1 MSATTEFLILQ
12 AAPAPMGPSAL
23 GAPVSEADYKA
34 FSETLKAELN
44 SGQKATEN
52 GKSLPQGGENLPD
65 HQATAAQ
72 QSEAVPASEQQ
83 ETAISAKDTQSPGTA
98 AGTSETGAATHS
110 DLTEAGQDQSAL
122 RDSSLQAMTDAAD
135 QRDVMPG
142 QTSAA
147 LALDAES
154 ALTGEPSAITGEPS
168 AAKIDTHA
176 ISEAPGQWTRAEI
189 SERLDAIWHL
199 LASSGEGTLP
209 GKIETDLHQKLA
221 HSQHPLAAIEQRLGQ
236 LAGAGVFEFTE
247 AVYRDGTRANALTA
261 LTTSLASDAAT
272 PSAMAD
278 STRVVMNAD
287 NTLNTQNISGG
298 AVTPAQSQR
307 LDAIWNM
314 MASSGQGGI
323 QGAIAADLHQAL
335 AYSDDSLD
343 SIQLRLQTL
352 ASEGTTHF
360 NKSNYFADQS
370 LSERLITTQE
380 VRGGGVALARANQT
394 VAGSPDATIPRAD
407 TLAAARTGAD
417 SVRMNAASSARA
429 IGTDSDPLAGVEV
442 DPRRAAMAFAST
454 QNKPTATRAEAA
466 SPNTTARAANLSAND
481 LQQAVSAPR
490 VSESRAAERAA
501 GITALDRNTAVT
513 LSPAQMAEQRRT
525 GQSVATGSA
534 NQGGATAPNL
544 KISDAGRTLMSA
556 SVSADLTTNMD
567 GPDGLQAVNVA
578 RVRMTAAL
586 DARPAV
592 SSSAA
597 TLDPMSMA
605 QGAMQD
611 ARLEGRLAQDLGGNR
626 AVSFELPQATNTTAP
641 TTASTVTGAP
651 APSGLSASVPTAS
664 SAAIRPGGEH
674 VMQNVPSAPQFSDEV
689 GEQVRVFVNNGLQ
702 EARLQLTPA
711 DLGRVQITI
720 NTEGDNAR
728 VVFVAETAAARD
740 LLDQSMP
747 RLREMLQQSGIQLAQ
762 GDVSDQTESQR
773 RGEQL
778 GADAERV
785 AHADEA
791 TDTEQV
797 VRPELGG
804 IDGIDS
810 VDGSGRVDTYI

>member
-1 MSATTEFLILQ
+1 MSATTELLILQ
-12 AAPAPMGPSAL
+12 AAPAPTGASAL
-23 GAPVSEADYKA
+23 ALPVSEADYEA

-44 SGQKATEN
+44 GGQKGAEN

-83 ETAISAKDTQSPGTA
+83 ETAISAKDTQSLGTA
-98 AGTSETGAATHS
+98 AGTNETTTATHS
-110 DLTEAGQDQSAL
+110 DLTEAGQDESAL
-122 RDSSLQAMTDAAD
+122 RDSSWQAMTDTAGH
-135 QRDVMPG
+135 RDVMPG
-142 QTSAA
+142 QTGAA
-147 LALDAES
+147 SALDAES
-154 ALTGEPSAITGEPS
+154 ALTGEPSA
-168 AAKIDTHA
+168 AKIDAHA
-176 ISEAPGQWTRAEI
+176 ISEAPSQWTRAEI

-209 GKIETDLHQKLA
+209 GKLDTDLHQKLA

-247 AVYRDGTRANALTA
+247 AVYRDGTRATALTA
-261 LTTSLASDAAT
+261 LTTSLASDVAT
-272 PSAMAD
+272 PSTMAD

-287 NTLNTQNISGG
+287 NTLNTQNIPGG

-352 ASEGTTHF
+352 ASEGATHF
-360 NKSNYFADQS
+360 NKSNYFADRS

-380 VRGGGVALARANQT
+380 VLGGGVALARANQT

-407 TLAAARTGAD
+407 ALAAARTGAD
-417 SVRMNAASSARA
+417 SVRMNAASSAGA
-429 IGTDSDPLAGVEV
+429 VGADSDPLAGVEV

-466 SPNTTARAANLSAND
+466 SPDTTARVANLSAND

-490 VSESRAAERAA
+490 VSESQAAERAA
-501 GITALDRNTAVT
+501 GITALDRNAAVT
-513 LSPAQMAEQRRT
+513 LSPAQMAEQRRV
-525 GQSVATGSA
+525 GQSVAPGSA
-534 NQGGATAPNL
+534 NQGGVTAPNL
-544 KISDAGRTLMSA
+544 KMSDVGSTLVSA
-556 SVSADLTTNMD
+556 SESADLTTNMD
-567 GPDGLQAVNVA
+567 GPDGLQPVNVA
-578 RVRMTAAL
+578 RARMTGAL

-597 TLDPMSMA
+597 TLDPMVMA
-605 QGAMQD
+605 QGTLQD
-611 ARLEGRLAQDLGGNR
+611 ARLEGRLAQELQGSR
-626 AVSFELPQATNTTAP
+626 SLSFELPQATNSASSM
-641 TTASTVTGAP
+641 TASTATAAP
-651 APSGLSASVPTAS
+651 APSGLSAAAP
-664 SAAIRPGGEH
+664 SAPAAGMRNGAEH
-674 VMQNVPSAPQFSDEV
+674 AMQNVPWAPQFSDEV

-778 GADAERV
+778 DADAERV

-791 TDTEQV
+791 ADTEQV

-810 VDGSGRVDTYI
+810 VNGSGRVDTYI